1 MSPRRSVLGN
11 AAWNWAGM
19 AVNMAAGFATAP
31 FLVRRLGETNYGL
44 WIVLAS
50 FTSYFGMLDL
60 GVRGAV
66 GRQVAYR
73 RAQGDRAGVNAT
85 LSTALAILGAA
96 GLLAL
101 LGSVGASLAVTRLF
115 EIPPDQVGAARLSLL
130 LIGVNLALW
139 LPLNV
144 FDATLWAYQRFDLLN
159 IIDVAAVA
167 ARTAL
172 TFALIGR
179 GHGIVTLA
187 WLNLITLAGA
197 QAAKGAVSV
206 WLDPT
211 LRATLGGVGRAA
223 ARDLMGYGVWYFL
236 ISASR
241 TLTTQ
246 ASPLVIGARLGIGL
260 VTPFSVATR
269 LVGYAG
275 GLIVAGSGVLT
286 PVATAM
292 HAEGGVDR
300 QRRLMVQGGRCCLS
314 LSLYFVG
321 LFALLGRP
329 LIAAWMGPTLAA
341 SSAPLLAILALGEA
355 LPMSQWITH
364 GLILGMGRHR
374 PLALANLAEAAAT
387 VLLAVVLSRPYGL
400 MGLCVALAIPST
412 LSRGVFQLLYG
423 CRLLGISP
431 RAYLSDVIAPVA
443 AAGAIIV
450 AALWVATI
458 ATPPRS
464 TPVFLAYCACY
475 TFCFGICVVVIGG
488 RPWSVRPEV
497 PRPLVE
503 PWERPHV

>member
-167 ARTAL
+167 VRTAL

-260 VTPFSVATR
+260 VTPFSLATR

-275 GLIVAGSGVLT
+275 ALIVAGSGVLT

-374 PLALANLAEAAAT
+374 PLALANLAECVAA
-387 VLLAVVLSRPYGL
+387 
-400 MGLCVALAIPST
+400 VALAFGLAGPFGLAGVCVAFAVPAT
-412 LSRGVFQLLYG
+412 LARGVFQLAYG
-423 CRLLGISP
+423 CKLLG
-431 RAYLSDVIAPVA
+431 LSAGGYCRSVLPAGLGVA
-443 AAGAIIV
+443 LLPSLM
-450 AALWVATI
+450 LWVATTL
-458 ATPPRS
+458 APPRS
-464 TPVFLAYCACY
+464 DGGLLLHGSAYTALFGLAALRVLV
-475 TFCFGICVVVIGG
+475 GPG
-488 RPWSVRPEV
+488 RIAGLR
-497 PRPLVE
+497 RRLTGAGA
-503 PWERPHV
+503 R